1 MAWDC
6 QRCNGYGGYFTYSD
20 IEQFLI
26 IIILYLQIRT
36 CDICQRT
43 NRKLTT
49 GVPELHPIK
58 VHSPWYHLGIQRGE
72 FVQVLNVAG
81 NHWITVSNMWCQ
93 PGEVNIYD
101 SIRSRVVS
109 TRTRDQIAAILFS
122 QRQKITLTISAVQ
135 EQRGSSDCGL
145 FALAYATSLCSG
157 EHPAQVNYVQHMF
170 RNHLLTC
177 LQRRQIT
184 PFPSTTRPRK
194 LLKS

>member
-1 MAWDC
+1 M
-6 QRCNGYGGYFTYSD
+6 
-20 IEQFLI
+20 
-26 IIILYLQIRT
+26 
-36 CDICQRT
+36 
-43 NRKLTT
+43 
-49 GVPELHPIK
+49 
-58 VHSPWYHLGIQRGE
+58 
-72 FVQVLNVAG
+72 LNVAG
-81 NHWITVSNMWCQ
+81 NHWITVSNIWCQ

-194 LLKS
+194 LLKSYAQVSYNIFCICRLPEDGRMVQCDQCMEWFHEQCVTIPLHIWSEAAQSQWCCSECSIDIE